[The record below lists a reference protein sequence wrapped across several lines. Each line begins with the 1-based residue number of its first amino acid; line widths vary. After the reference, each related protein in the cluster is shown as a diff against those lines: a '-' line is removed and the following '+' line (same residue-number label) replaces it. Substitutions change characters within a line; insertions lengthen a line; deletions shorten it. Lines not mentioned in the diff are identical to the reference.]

1 MSRYLHFIQ
10 HSSAT
15 YNKYQE
21 EAVEWCLQREDQDA
35 PHTRGG
41 ILADDMGLGK
51 TVTMIATIICNFQ
64 RPTLIVVPPI
74 LLEQWSNQ
82 FETFIDYKPFIYYG
96 NNKTHSCEYIA
107 SQPVVLT
114 TYNTLAQDLKTNQKL
129 YKIEWFRVICDEA
142 HNLRNNKTN
151 NHRAV
156 AAHTYRVMWL
166 VTGTPIHNRLNDL
179 FSLLDLL
186 KLNRPDFTKK
196 TLLIPLLN
204 MILLRRTK
212 KDASLSLPELS
223 IVETNVSWKNEMEK
237 KISEE
242 IHSCLDFTY
251 LKSKGIDPNYKLAC
265 FTYAKQSCVN
275 PTMLN
280 SKVEKLKDLG
290 IIDINMKIELE
301 HMAMTKL
308 MIVADSIDK
317 GNRDDKKIVFCTYH
331 EEIDTMKKILIN
343 RGYDVGTID
352 GRTTKNERAKLLEN
366 SPTVLILQIKTG
378 NEGLNLQ
385 TYNKMYFVTCEWNPK
400 IEEQAIARCYR
411 MGQTKE
417 VTVERFI
424 MNSFDIKEQTKN
436 IEQYI
441 QTKQKIKCIIAN
453 DTINSQQ

>member
-1 MSRYLHFIQ
+1 MSRYNKFIE

-21 EAVEWCLQREDQDA
+21 EAVEWCLQREEVGA

-41 ILADDMGLGK
+41 ILADDMGMGK

-74 LLEQWSNQ
+74 LLDQWSNQ
-82 FETFIDYKPFIYYG
+82 FETFIDYKPFVYHG
-96 NNKTHSCEYIA
+96 KNKTESSEYIA

-142 HNLRNNKTN
+142 HNLRNNKTQ

-156 AAHTYRVMWL
+156 AALTYRVMWL
-166 VTGTPIHNRLNDL
+166 VTGTPIQNRLNDL

-196 TLLIPLLN
+196 SLLMPLLQR
-204 MILLRRTK
+204 ILLRRTK
-212 KDASLSLPELS
+212 KDTNISLPALS
-223 IVETNVSWKNEMEK
+223 IKDTNVSWNSETEK
-237 KISEE
+237 RISEE
-242 IHSCLDFTY
+242 IHACLDFTHM
-251 LKSKGIDPNYKLAC
+251 KSKGIDPNYKLAC
-265 FTYAKQSCVN
+265 FTYAKQSCIN
-275 PTMLN
+275 PSMLN
-280 SKVEKLKDLG
+280 SKIDKLKDMG
-290 IIDINMKIELE
+290 IIDINTKIEME
-301 HMAMTKL
+301 HLAMTKL
-308 MIVADSIDK
+308 KVVADAIDN
-317 GNRDDKKIVFCTYH
+317 GNREDKKVVFCTYH
-331 EEIDTMKKILIN
+331 EEIDTMRRLLVN

-352 GRTTKNERAKLLEN
+352 GRITKSERAIILEK

-385 TYNKMYFVTCEWNPK
+385 AYNKMYFVTCEWNPK

-417 VTVERFI
+417 VSVERFI
-424 MNSFDIKEQTKN
+424 MNSFDIKEHTKN

-441 QTKQKIKCIIAN
+441 QTKQQDKCAIARE
-453 DTINSQQ
+453 TIHAQ